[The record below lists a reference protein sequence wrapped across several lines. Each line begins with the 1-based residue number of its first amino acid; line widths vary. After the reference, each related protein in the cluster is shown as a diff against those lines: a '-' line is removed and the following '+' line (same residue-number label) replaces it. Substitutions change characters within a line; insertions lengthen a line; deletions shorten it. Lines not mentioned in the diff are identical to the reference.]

1 MFKMLAA
8 ALMVPA
14 FAVASELP
22 DLNGLRG
29 IDVTGMVQVDEPI
42 VPSVLTGGKIVGGVE
57 AQKGEFPFIVSLQ
70 ASSHFCGGSLI
81 KKDWVLTAAHCVE
94 GGYLKSIVIGLHNQL
109 DAGAAERF
117 TPAKVI
123 THPGYNTDTMAN
135 DFALIKLS
143 GESRYSPVKLN
154 KNEIAGPAGFTT
166 AGWGTTSEGAWS
178 GSNLLMKVDVPFVS
192 AGKCDGAYP
201 GKIDGSMICAGFEE
215 GGKDSCQGD
224 SGGPLVMGS
233 GSSRSLVGVVS
244 WGYGCARPNKYG
256 VYAKVNHVIGWIESN
271 TK

>member
-1 MFKMLAA
+1 MFKALAIA
-8 ALMVPA
+8 FFVPSV
-14 FAVASELP
+14 AVAAELP
-22 DLNGLRG
+22 DLSAVRG
-29 IDVTGMVQVDEPI
+29 VDVPAMTESAELP
-42 VPSVLTGGKIVGGVE
+42 VPGSFVGGKIVGGVE

-94 GGYLKSIVIGLHNQL
+94 GGYLKSILVGLHSQRETQN
-109 DAGAAERF
+109 AERF
-117 TPAKVI
+117 TPVKVV
-123 THPGYNTDTMAN
+123 THPNWDTNTMAY

-143 GESRYSPVKLN
+143 GESSYAPVKLN
-154 KNEIAGPAGFTT
+154 KNEISGSANFTT

-178 GSNLLMKVDVPFVS
+178 GSSVLMKVNVPFVS
-192 AGKCDGAYP
+192 QDKCDSAYP
-201 GKIDGSMICAGFEE
+201 GSITDQMICAGFEQ

-233 GSSRSLVGVVS
+233 GYNRTLAGVVS
-244 WGYGCARPNKYG
+244 WGEGCARPNKYG
-256 VYAKVNHVIGWIESN
+256 VYAKVNHVIDWIESN